1 MSEIQGER
9 GEVREQGSGMSDIR
23 GEEEREGGGEGEG
36 EGEGENN
43 SIQGLE

>member
-23 GEEEREGGGEGEG
+23 GERGKGGERDRF
-36 EGEGENN
+36 
-43 SIQGLE
+43 